1 MENYNQMKSR
11 HQKSVDNLPMYFAFG
26 DRQFNE
32 LREKLGFETEE
43 EMLKNV
49 FTLGAGSIILKK
61 DKELVMNTFE
71 QNSKE
76 MEKAMKDDDFL
87 LSAFEY
93 ELGNH
98 EYRITYEIDETLDA
112 RGITP
117 EEYSNSDRMKRI
129 MKQAKIN
136 YLNEMEKFGY

>member
-1 MENYNQMKSR
+1 METYSQMKSR
-11 HQKSVDNLPMYFAFG
+11 HQKAVDNLPMYFAFG

-32 LREKLGFETEE
+32 LRERLGFETEE

-61 DKELVMNTFE
+61 DKELVMSTFE

-76 MEKAMKDDDFL
+76 MDEAMKNDDFL

-98 EYRITYEIDETLDA
+98 EYVITYEIDETLDA
-112 RGITP
+112 LGIDP
-117 EEYSNSDRMKRI
+117 EEYLNSERMKRI

-136 YLNEMEKFGY
+136 YLKEMEEFGY

>member
-1 MENYNQMKSR
+1 METYSQMKSR
-11 HQKSVDNLPMYFAFG
+11 HQKAVDNLPVYFAFG
-26 DRQFNE
+26 DKQFNE
-32 LREKLGFETEE
+32 LRERLGFETKE
-43 EMLKNV
+43 EMLKDV

-61 DKELVMNTFE
+61 DKELVMSTVE
-71 QNSKE
+71 QISKE
-76 MEKAMKDDDFL
+76 MDEAMKDDDFL

-98 EYRITYEIDETLDA
+98 EYIITYEIDETLDA
-112 RGITP
+112 LGITP

>member
-1 MENYNQMKSR
+1 METYSQMKSR
-11 HQKSVDNLPMYFAFG
+11 HQKAVDNLPMYFAFG

-32 LREKLGFETEE
+32 LRERLGFETEE

-61 DKELVMNTFE
+61 DKELVMSTFE

-76 MEKAMKDDDFL
+76 MDEAMKDDDFL

-98 EYRITYEIDETLDA
+98 EYVITYEIDETLDA
-112 RGITP
+112 LGIDP
-117 EEYSNSDRMKRI
+117 EEYANSERMRRI

-136 YLNEMEKFGY
+136 YLKEMEKFGY

>member
-1 MENYNQMKSR
+1 METYSQMKSR
-11 HQKSVDNLPMYFAFG
+11 HQKAVDNLPMYFAFG
-26 DRQFNE
+26 DKQFNE

-98 EYRITYEIDETLDA
+98 EYIITYEIDETLDA
-112 RGITP
+112 LGITP

>member
-11 HQKSVDNLPMYFAFG
+11 HQKAVDNLPMYFAFG

-43 EMLKNV
+43 EMLNNV

-87 LSAFEY
+87 LSAVEY
-93 ELGNH
+93 ELGNN
-98 EYRITYEIDETLDA
+98 EY
-112 RGITP
+112 
-117 EEYSNSDRMKRI
+117 I
-129 MKQAKIN
+129 M
-136 YLNEMEKFGY
+136 

>member
-1 MENYNQMKSR
+1 METYNQMKWR
-11 HQKSVDNLPMYFAFG
+11 HQKAVDNLPMYFAFG

-43 EMLKNV
+43 EMLKNI
-49 FTLGAGSIILKK
+49 FTIGAGSIILKK
-61 DKELVMNTFE
+61 DKELVMSTFE

-76 MEKAMKDDDFL
+76 MDEAMKDDDFL

-98 EYRITYEIDETLDA
+98 EYIITYEIDETLDA
-112 RGITP
+112 LGITP

>member
-1 MENYNQMKSR
+1 METYSQMKSR
-11 HQKSVDNLPMYFAFG
+11 HQKAVDNLPMYFAFG

-32 LREKLGFETEE
+32 LRERLGFETEE

-61 DKELVMNTFE
+61 DKELVMSTFE

-76 MEKAMKDDDFL
+76 MDEAMKDDDFL

-98 EYRITYEIDETLDA
+98 EYIITYEIDETLDA
-112 RGITP
+112 LGIDP
-117 EEYSNSDRMKRI
+117 EEYLNSERMRRI

-136 YLNEMEKFGY
+136 YLKEMEKFGY

>member
-1 MENYNQMKSR
+1 METYGQMKAR
-11 HQKSVDNLPMYFAFG
+11 HQKAVDNLPMYFAFG
-26 DRQFNE
+26 DKQFNE

-43 EMLKNV
+43 EMLKDV

-61 DKELVMNTFE
+61 DKELVMSTFE

-76 MEKAMKDDDFL
+76 MDEAMKDDDFL

-98 EYRITYEIDETLDA
+98 EYVITYEIDETLGA
-112 RGITP
+112 LGIDP
-117 EEYSNSDRMKRI
+117 EEYLNSERMKRI

-136 YLNEMEKFGY
+136 YLKEMEEFGY

>member
-1 MENYNQMKSR
+1 METYSQMKSR
-11 HQKSVDNLPMYFAFG
+11 HQKAVDNLPMYFASG

-43 EMLKNV
+43 EMLNNV

-98 EYRITYEIDETLDA
+98 EYIITYEIDETLDA
-112 RGITP
+112 LGITP

>member
-1 MENYNQMKSR
+1 
-11 HQKSVDNLPMYFAFG
+11 MYFAFG

-98 EYRITYEIDETLDA
+98 EYIITYEIDETLDA
-112 RGITP
+112 LGITP

>member
-11 HQKSVDNLPMYFAFG
+11 HQKAVDNLPMYFAFG

-76 MEKAMKDDDFL
+76 MKKAMKDDDFL

-98 EYRITYEIDETLDA
+98 EYIITYEIDETLDA
-112 RGITP
+112 LGITP

>member
-1 MENYNQMKSR
+1 
-11 HQKSVDNLPMYFAFG
+11 
-26 DRQFNE
+26 
-32 LREKLGFETEE
+32 
-43 EMLKNV
+43 
-49 FTLGAGSIILKK
+49 
-61 DKELVMNTFE
+61 MNTFE

-98 EYRITYEIDETLDA
+98 EYIITYEIDETLDA
-112 RGITP
+112 LGITP